1 MFGVFRVRNHDF
13 TPKNHIFPILGG
25 GGARRVRPPLDPPLY
40 IVVLLMEDTGVRKP
54 PTSRKL
60 LTTLYHIMLFPVQVP
75 TVGNRTHNLGKD
87 RY

>member
-1 MFGVFRVRNHDF
+1 
-13 TPKNHIFPILGG
+13 
-25 GGARRVRPPLDPPLY
+25 
-40 IVVLLMEDTGVRKP
+40 MEDTGVRKP

-75 TVGNRTHNLGKD
+75 TVRNRTHNLGKD